1 MWICR
6 LETTIWLC
14 YILTVLCIHI
24 TGSAVARHCVMRLKW
39 LMYGTV
45 DYVCKTTLPLPQY
58 QIGWKSIHRGFGAN
72 EWNKMFC
79 ELPYLFIFWHSPAG
93 QTPWQILTVYG
104 LNRNNKDNWNS
115 YPTQNCQNLTP
126 NWLTKWHGKQQKHEW
141 WYYLSRTETG
151 VRCGAQVMS
160 PFIFLA
166 VFTTSLFTSTL
177 LCA

>member
-1 MWICR
+1 MAP
-6 LETTIWLC
+6 L
-14 YILTVLCIHI
+14 I
-24 TGSAVARHCVMRLKW
+24 TSARQPSHCPNTKLAENPFTEASGQMSEIKCFV
-39 LMYGTV
+39 
-45 DYVCKTTLPLPQY
+45 
-58 QIGWKSIHRGFGAN
+58 N
-72 EWNKMFC
+72 
-79 ELPYLFIFWHSPAG
+79 YLFIFWHSPAG

-177 LCA
+177 LCT